1 MDPKTQPVLQFAPG
15 VQLAL
20 PTSLPEVSIKGVR
33 PQLRYDTS
41 LVALYPVAPVLG
53 IIDAYALICRY
64 LTRVRRLLYP
74 ERDPE
79 PFPDPVGDSS
89 DSALVALREMF
100 NLPSDLSADPALIS
114 PADILARPRSF
125 LGTGVRGPFP
135 LIQAPPAKLIHT
147 LAWVDANIKIA
158 VERLGGVHR
167 IPEDVLREVVHSAL
181 MIYAVLLKMDGHLLV
196 RKISF
201 NHSMYLQER
210 IVDLAF
216 GERLPSSFLPR
227 IGFTANSMA
236 LSLLSSI
243 GPIDFRELCEL
254 SVFMGIVWASESSRQ
269 AEFSSDR
276 RAAVDVL
283 LRDLERA
290 RRTFA
295 VDHTEKLHE
304 QVSMCERCSGVFVL
318 DDNGESV
325 FDLAIMQRLLAE
337 FRGLT
342 VSLIINRFPVSN
354 NISLPTFRAALEEPA
369 FVAARRFVAEQRLL
383 IYTENQA
390 FRSFEPDYLSEL
402 AREVIEE
409 SDFVYVKGAN
419 FFETFQLPKKTRYHC
434 FTVSGPTGVMLTG
447 FPEGTGIF
455 ARIPAGV
462 NGFEYFD
469 STHITTLKELLS
481 ESCGE
486 GG

>member
-1 MDPKTQPVLQFAPG
+1 MDPNTEGVLQLAPG
-15 VQLAL
+15 VRLAL
-20 PTSLPEVSIKGVR
+20 PTLLPEVSIKGAR

-41 LVALYPVAPVLG
+41 LVALYPVAPVLD
-53 IIDAYALICRY
+53 IIDAYALIYRY
-64 LTRVRRLLYP
+64 LTRVRRLVYR
-74 ERDPE
+74 ERVPE
-79 PFPDPVGDSS
+79 PFPCPVRDSP
-89 DSALVALREMF
+89 DSALAALREMF
-100 NLPSDLSADPALIS
+100 NVPSDLSTDPALIS
-114 PADILARPRSF
+114 PADILARPRCF
-125 LGTGVRGPFP
+125 LGTAVRGPFP
-135 LIQAPPAKLIHT
+135 LIEAPPAKLIHT
-147 LAWVDANIKIA
+147 LAWVDTNIKIA
-158 VERLGGVHR
+158 VERLGAVHR
-167 IPEDVLREVVHSAL
+167 TPEDVLREVVHSAL

-196 RKISF
+196 RTISF

-216 GERLPSSFLPR
+216 GERLPSETLPG
-227 IGFTANSMA
+227 IGFMANSMA
-236 LSLLSSI
+236 LSLLSTV

-269 AEFSSDR
+269 GEFSGDR
-276 RAAVDVL
+276 RAAVVEL
-283 LRDLERA
+283 LRELERA
-290 RRTFA
+290 RSTFG

-325 FDLAIMQRLLAE
+325 FDLAIVQRLLE
-337 FRGLT
+337 EYRDLT
-342 VSLIINRFPVSN
+342 ISLLINRFPVSN
-354 NISLPTFRAALEEPA
+354 NISLPTLRAALEEPT
-369 FVAARRFVAEQRLL
+369 FDAARRFVSEQRLL

-390 FRSFEPDYLSEL
+390 FRSFEPDYLSVV
-402 AREVIEE
+402 AREVIEHA
-409 SDFVYVKGAN
+409 DFVYVKGAN
-419 FFETFQLPKKTRYHC
+419 FFETFQLPQKTRYHC

-481 ESCGE
+481 ESIGE